1 MAVHLR
7 GGKVKYTEAHFVKEY
22 EPDREAIVELK
33 NGRFV
38 NVLNGRFFDPIVK
51 VMIKGTTIEAMPG
64 VEGEPTDMTPDYAID
79 LQGKTVIPGLFNT
92 HCHTSMPG
100 HMEFPSFKDIR
111 LGKKHGG
118 KQTEKSLSECLIHG
132 ITNIRDAA
140 AEDLGII
147 QALRGRIAKGE
158 IPGPRIHQSVAV
170 VPSGSYLATFLSFIP
185 RIVRGVLGMPT
196 IDHGDKEAGV
206 LEFPA
211 DADESQVRD
220 AVDRAIDERGAETI
234 KIGEERRHPVT
245 QKPLTIMTMGQFRAL
260 VNQARER
267 GLPTLMH
274 SMSADSFRRGI
285 EAGVSSIAHLP
296 LDASLTPEDEEAFI
310 EADCMIEPTV
320 SMVYGS
326 CWKIQDDPSRD
337 HPDMGRLSEYRANN
351 ATFAEIAEEY
361 FIPELRESV
370 LGSYERYSKGHF
382 RMLGILDVTETFRK
396 AANALPRGISNIRR
410 LHRWGA
416 TMALGNDGGAVLPCT
431 PPMIGL
437 ELALFNLFLNQE
449 PGEMVFG
456 GADALRIA
464 TINSARSMGLDE
476 QFGTLE
482 CGKTADIAIVDGN
495 PFEDFRVVGS
505 RVAALFMDGRMV
517 INNCGLRVEPVKKT

>member
-1 MAVHLR
+1 M
-7 GGKVKYTEAHFVKEY
+7 KYTKTHFVKEY
-22 EPDREAIVELK
+22 EPDHEAIVELK

-38 NVLNGRFFDPIVK
+38 DVTNGRFFDSDVR
-51 VMIKGTTIEAMPG
+51 VMIKGTTIAAMPG
-64 VEGEPTDMTPDYAID
+64 IKDKPVDVTPDYTID
-79 LQGKTVIPGLFNT
+79 LEGKTAIPSLFNT
-92 HCHTSMPG
+92 HCHTPLPG
-100 HMEFPSFKDIR
+100 HNMEFPSFDDIR
-111 LGKKHGG
+111 LNMKYAG
-118 KQTEKSLSECLIHG
+118 KQIEKNMSECLIHG
-132 ITNIRDAA
+132 ITNIRDAT
-140 AEDLGII
+140 AEDLGVI
-147 QALRGRIAKGE
+147 QALRGRIAKDE
-158 IPGPRIHQSVAV
+158 ISGPRIHQSVAV
-170 VPSGSYLATFLSFIP
+170 VPSGSYLATFLSYIP

-196 IDHGDKEAGV
+196 IDHEDKEAGV
-206 LEFPA
+206 LEFPV

-234 KIGEERRHPVT
+234 KIAEERRHSVT

-274 SMSADSFRRGI
+274 SMSTESFRRGV
-285 EAGVSSIAHLP
+285 EAGVSSICHLP
-296 LDASLTPEDEEAFI
+296 LDASLTPEDEKAFI
-310 EADCMIEPTV
+310 KADCMIEPTV

-326 CWKIQDDPSRD
+326 YWKIKDDPSRD
-337 HPDMGRLSEYRANN
+337 HPDMERLSDFRANN
-351 ATFAEIAEEY
+351 VTFAEIAEEY

-382 RMLGILDVTETFRK
+382 KMMGIQDITETFRK
-396 AANALPRGISNIRR
+396 NASVLPHAIGNIRR
-410 LHRWGA
+410 LYKWGV
-416 TMALGNDGGAVLPCT
+416 TMTLGNDAGAVLPCT

-449 PGEMVFG
+449 PDEIVFG

-482 CGKTADIAIVDGN
+482 CGKTADIAIVDGD

-517 INNCGLRVEPVKKT
+517 INNCGLGVEPVKKA